1 MMKIAHKNSV
11 ENIALE
17 LQNEILSF
25 AVGLL
30 TSIIIESK
38 RVRIF
43 VFLEFILFLLIYL
56 IYKFLLNCIFHE
68 SKKINMIW

>member
-1 MMKIAHKNSV
+1 MERSVAMMKIAQENSM
-11 ENIALE
+11 ENTAVE

-38 RVRIF
+38 RVEIF
-43 VFLEFILFLLIYL
+43 FVL
-56 IYKFLLNCIFHE
+56 
-68 SKKINMIW
+68 S

>member
-1 MMKIAHKNSV
+1 MERSVAMMKIAQENSM
-11 ENIALE
+11 ENTAVE

-38 RVRIF
+38 RVEIF
-43 VFLEFILFLLIYL
+43 FVLSWNLFY
-56 IYKFLLNCIFHE
+56 FN
-68 SKKINMIW
+68 